1 MTLLLI
7 VVLAATAFVLLRY
20 FRPGDGHR
28 VVGRP
33 LGEEARWEER
43 ILLMTRG
50 NRGALERAV
59 TARRRRHPEKS
70 RLELLKLVHD
80 EYVKDRE

>member
-1 MTLLLI
+1 MLTLLVI
-7 VVLAATAFVLLRY
+7 AGAALAVYAVMRASRAGGSSPRTGGQERQ
-20 FRPGDGHR
+20 
-28 VVGRP
+28 
-33 LGEEARWEER
+33 WEER

-59 TARRRRHPEKS
+59 TARRRRFPGAT
-70 RLELLKLVHD
+70 RLELLKMVHD